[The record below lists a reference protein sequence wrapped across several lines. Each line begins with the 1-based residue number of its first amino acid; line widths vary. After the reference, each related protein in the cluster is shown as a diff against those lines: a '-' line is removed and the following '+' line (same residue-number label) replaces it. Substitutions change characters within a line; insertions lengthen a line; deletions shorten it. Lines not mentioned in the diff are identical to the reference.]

1 MYTLMLCILVH
12 IFNFISIT
20 VFLPFGDSCIMSCKK
35 SSLRTLKVSVESL
48 LYKDM
53 RDKAVCLGIFQ
64 QVQEV
69 NFRCPSN
76 K

>member
-12 IFNFISIT
+12 TFNFISIT

-35 SSLRTLKVSVESL
+35 SSLRTLKVSIESL

-53 RDKAVCLGIFQ
+53 RDKAVCQGIFQ
-64 QVQEV
+64 EFSSV
-69 NFRCPSN
+69 N
-76 K
+76 